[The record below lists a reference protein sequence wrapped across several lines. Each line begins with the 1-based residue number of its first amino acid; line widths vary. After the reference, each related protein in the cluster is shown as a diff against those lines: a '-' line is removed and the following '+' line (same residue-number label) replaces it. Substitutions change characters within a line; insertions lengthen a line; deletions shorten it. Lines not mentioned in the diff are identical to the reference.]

1 MGVPQPRKSIA
12 MIFGAMP
19 EPGMVGDEITF
30 TLDIEAIK
38 KYVRNPAQRLRETR
52 NGCIPYA
59 IE

>member
-1 MGVPQPRKSIA
+1 

>member
-1 MGVPQPRKSIA
+1 
-12 MIFGAMP
+12 MILVAMP

-38 KYVRNPAQRLRETR
+38 KYVRNTAQRLRETT